1 MHFILAND
9 LHEAYIECME
19 HCDSVELLKR
29 NRIRVT
35 RRKTAILREI
45 IECGRPL
52 NAAELHD
59 RVSATVGLDLATVY
73 RTLGAFVENRLVRE
87 ITDDTG
93 TQYYEIACRH
103 NPAHPHFK
111 CVRCRRITCLESLD
125 SEDTAG
131 IFSKVFPHGEITGI
145 AITVSGICRT
155 CGSEE

>member
-1 MHFILAND
+1 
-9 LHEAYIECME
+9 ME

-73 RTLGAFVENRLVRE
+73 RTLGAFVESRLVRE

-125 SEDTAG
+125 SEDTAL

-145 AITVSGICRT
+145 AITVSGVCRT

>member
-1 MHFILAND
+1 
-9 LHEAYIECME
+9 ME
-19 HCDSVELLKR
+19 HCDSRELLKR

-35 RRKTAILREI
+35 RRKTAILSEI

-59 RVSATVGLDLATVY
+59 RVSVTVGLDLATVY

-125 SEDTAG
+125 SGDTAG

-145 AITVSGICRT
+145 AITVSGVCRT